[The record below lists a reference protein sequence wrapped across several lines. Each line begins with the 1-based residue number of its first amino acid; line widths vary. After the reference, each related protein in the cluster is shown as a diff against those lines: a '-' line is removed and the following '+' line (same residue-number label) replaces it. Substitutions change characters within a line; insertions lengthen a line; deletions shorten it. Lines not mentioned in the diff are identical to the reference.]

1 MKKYL
6 IIGAI
11 LLITTSA
18 FAGAVSVTEPNDN
31 KNNTLA
37 DFTHTVFIEE
47 GTATWCPNCPFAAEA
62 LYSMYQSGNYSFY
75 YVALVHDMN
84 EIAKDRLM
92 DYVINIYKLIA
103 FPTVYFDGGDQNMV
117 GRAGTVQ
124 ATEAAYIDI
133 IEEVGSREVKQPID
147 LETSVS
153 WEGNAKITVT
163 VDITNNGN
171 FFYFGKIRSYVTEIE
186 SRWNDNNGNPYHFAL
201 LDFAINRPVLLI
213 PGKTKTIEVEWD
225 GAKDHGGQTYEDITS
240 DNIMVISTVSH
251 WIPHYRT
258 GYESDDYIQK
268 YLAFYVDQTSAATP
282 SL

>member
-31 KNNTLA
+31 ENNTLA

-47 GTATWCPNCPFAAEA
+47 GTATWCPNCPFADGA

-75 YVALVHDMN
+75 YVALIHDMN

-92 DYVINIYKLIA
+92 DYVINLYKLIA

-117 GRAGTVQ
+117 GRAATVE

-133 IEEVGSREVKQPID
+133 VEEVGSREVKQPID

-153 WEGNAKITVT
+153 WEGDAKITVT

-186 SRWNDNNGNPYHFAL
+186 SRWDDSTGNPYHFAL
-201 LDFAINRPVLLI
+201 LDFAINRPVLLM
-213 PGKTKTIEVEWD
+213 PGKTKTITATWD
-225 GAKDHGGQTYEDITS
+225 GAEDHGGQTYDDITS
-240 DNIMVISTVSH
+240 DNIMVISTISH

-282 SL
+282 SI